1 MDGFLI
7 WAVIFLSLQCLNF
20 WLEKKLA
27 NKALE
32 RVSCETFAIKHELKD
47 FDKILKISKS
57 NAMEFGYRAGME
69 EMLSLVNKYL
79 ADNQTGIVLSYENQ
93 KNYH

>member
-7 WAVIFLSLQCLNF
+7 WAVIFLSAQCFYF

-27 NKALE
+27 NKDLA
-32 RVSCETFAIKHELKD
+32 RVSRETLAIKHELKD
-47 FDKILKISKS
+47 FDKILKISKC
-57 NAMEFGYRAGME
+57 NALEAGYRIGME
-69 EMLSLVNKYL
+69 EMLALVNKYL

-93 KNYH
+93 KHYH